1 MIIVIL
7 YLPLFGGIFMSHL
20 TLDDRI
26 NIQIGLTNRLT
37 LKEIADT
44 LLKSPST
51 ISREI
56 RNHFIVRAR
65 CDYQQ
70 TRMLNDCKNRLACNR
85 KSVCH
90 PDCHFK
96 KGNCRFCGNCYKYC
110 SDYEKEI
117 CPSLLKAPY
126 VCNGCQKRITCT
138 LEQRYYKAD
147 VAHNEYKSL
156 LVETRSGF
164 NFTEEELAF
173 INSELSPLIRG
184 QKQSIHHACL
194 VKADILTCDEK
205 TIYNLVEANMLPG
218 IKNIDLPRKCR
229 LKPRKSAKKEHKVDK
244 KCRINRT
251 YEDYLNF
258 IKEHPD
264 VITVEMDTVEGIKGG
279 KCIITFLFKSC
290 NLQLYFL
297 VDHHTS
303 QDTVLLIDRLYEQ
316 VLKPELFKKL
326 FELIL
331 TDNGTEF
338 SNPTAIENDAL
349 NQPRT
354 KVFYCDPAA
363 SYQKGTCEN
372 NHEMLR
378 RFLPK
383 GTSFDELTQ
392 EQLNVISSHIN
403 SYKRK
408 RLNDHSPIEIFS
420 LLYGKETLEKLGIK
434 EISSENVCLSIEVIK
449 N

>member
-1 MIIVIL
+1 
-7 YLPLFGGIFMSHL
+7 MSHL
-20 TLDDRI
+20 NLENRI
-26 NIQIGLTNRLT
+26 IIQSELSKQSS
-37 LKEIADT
+37 LKEIAS
-44 LLKSPST
+44 LVSKSPST

-56 RNHFIVRAR
+56 RNHLVTRNR
-65 CDYQQ
+65 SDYPS
-70 TRMLNDCKNRLACNR
+70 TRMMNDCKKRFVCKR
-85 KSVCH
+85 KSVCN
-90 PDCHFK
+90 PQCHFK
-96 KGNCRFCGNCYKYC
+96 NGKCRFCGNCFRHC

-126 VCNGCQKRITCT
+126 ICNGCNKKNSCT

-147 VAHNEYKSL
+147 IAYNEYQSV
-156 LVETRSGF
+156 LVEVRSGF
-164 NFTEEELAF
+164 NLTEEELAF
-173 INSELSPLIRG
+173 INSELTPLIKDN
-184 QKQSIHHACL
+184 KQSIHHACI
-194 VKADILTCDEK
+194 VKADVLPCDEK
-205 TIYNLVEANMLPG
+205 TIYNLIDANMLPN

-229 LKPRKSAKKEHKVDK
+229 LKPRKSTKRMHKIDK

-251 YEDYLNF
+251 YENYKSF
-258 IKEHPD
+258 ITDNTD
-264 VITVEMDTVEGIKGG
+264 VSVVEMDTVEGNKGG

-303 QDTVLLIDRLYEQ
+303 QQTIQLIDKLYEQ
-316 VLKPELFKKL
+316 ILGPELFKNL

-338 SNPTAIENDAL
+338 SNPVAIETDAF

-354 KVFYCDPAA
+354 KVFYCDPSA

-378 RFLPK
+378 RFFPK
-383 GTSFDELTQ
+383 GTSFDTLTQ
-392 EQLNVISSHIN
+392 EQLNIVSSHIN

-420 LLYGKETLEKLGIK
+420 LLYGKETLEKLGLV
-434 EISSENVCLSIEVIK
+434 EISPENVCLSTNILK
-449 N
+449 